1 MDVVIPTTP
10 TGDEAFQVAQFT
22 VILERRRRRASF
34 TNEGLFFEVN
44 GVAR

>member
-1 MDVVIPTTP
+1 MDVVIPTTA

-34 TNEGLFFEVN
+34 VFFELN
-44 GVAR
+44 GGAR